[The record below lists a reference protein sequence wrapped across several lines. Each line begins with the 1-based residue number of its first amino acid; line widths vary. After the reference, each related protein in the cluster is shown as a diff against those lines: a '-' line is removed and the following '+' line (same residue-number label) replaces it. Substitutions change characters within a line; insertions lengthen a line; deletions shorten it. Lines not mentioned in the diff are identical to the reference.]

1 MTEEIQAEGIDDGGE
16 DAGEGGE
23 GVEDGAARRSIRK
36 PIAIVAAAILVVAV
50 AAGGVSYLV
59 WGGDEEDHDPGSAT
73 IDLGGPLVYHELPE
87 FLVDLQSDGRRSH
100 HIKLQIVAE
109 LPEDHVPR
117 ITSREIGVIDA
128 VLAHLRKQSRDDLT
142 GEAAAER
149 LRSDLVAVINGEI
162 APAQVRT
169 ILFKRFLMD

>member
-1 MTEEIQAEGIDDGGE
+1 MAEEIQADGIHDGDE
-16 DAGEGGE
+16 EAGEEGE

-36 PIAIVAAAILVVAV
+36 PPAIVVAAILVVAV
-50 AAGGVSYLV
+50 AAGGMSFLV
-59 WGGDEEDHDPGSAT
+59 WGGDEDDDPGAAT

-87 FLVDLQSDGRRSH
+87 FLVDLQTDGRTSH

-109 LPEDHVPR
+109 LPEDHVLR
-117 ITSREIGVIDA
+117 MTRQEIGVIDA
-128 VLAHLRKQSRDDLT
+128 VLTHLRKQSRDDLT

-149 LRSDLVAVINGEI
+149 LRSDLLAVINGEI